1 MRDAAQGIVF
11 HIQRFSIHDGPG
23 IRTTVFLKGCSL
35 HCFWCHNPEG
45 IRSGPEI
52 QLHPAKCIDCNECVR
67 VCPEEAR
74 FILDGARVLDR
85 DRCTACGLCVEQCFA
100 GAMTLAG
107 RETGVDAVITEVLR
121 DRAFYA
127 QSGGGVTLSGGEPM
141 LQPEFAREILARC
154 KAEGLHTA
162 IETAGNYPW
171 SFVEPALPFID
182 LVMMDLK
189 QMDDAKHRWG
199 TGVSNMRPL
208 ETAQHFAQTDKPI
221 LFRTPVIPTV
231 NDRDDEIAAIA
242 AHVRQLIEQRRRTG
256 NSAPIRYELLPFH
269 QLAGD
274 KYTSLG
280 LDNRAAS
287 LKPLSKARMHE
298 LNVIANLDRF
308 SLACQ
313 A

>member
-11 HIQRFSIHDGPG
+11 NIQRFSVHDGPG

-45 IRSGPEI
+45 IRSGPDI
-52 QLHPAKCIDCNECVR
+52 QLHPAKCIGCDECIR

-74 FILDGARVLDR
+74 FIVDGARVLDR

-100 GAMTLAG
+100 GAMTMAG
-107 RETGVDAVITEVLR
+107 HTTTVDEIVAEVLR
-121 DRAFYA
+121 DRAFYE
-127 QSGGGVTLSGGEPM
+127 QSHGGVTLSGGEPM
-141 LQPEFAREILARC
+141 LQPEFAREILLRC
-154 KAEGLHTA
+154 KAEGIHTA

-189 QMDDAKHRWG
+189 QMDDAKHHWA
-199 TGVSNMRPL
+199 TGVSNARPL
-208 ETAQHFAQTDKPI
+208 ETAQRFAQTDKPI

-231 NDRDDEIAAIA
+231 NDQDDEIAAITS
-242 AHVRQLIEQRRRTG
+242 HVQMLIAQRKNAG
-256 NSAPIRYELLPFH
+256 IAAPITYELLPFH

-280 LDNRAAS
+280 LDNHAAD
-287 LKPLSKARMHE
+287 LKPLSKNRMHE
-298 LNVIANLDRF
+298 LSEIARR
-308 SLACQ
+308 
-313 A
+313 